1 MISKVMEF
9 IELIYEKINWALLG
23 PNIHDIFYTCLIFD

>member
-23 PNIHDIFYTCLIFD
+23 PTSMIFFIHV